1 MPNFSPKLEEQS
13 DDQLRSNIN
22 EKHTPEF
29 ALLSSDELTRRSLD
43 KLRETTVE
51 LDKSNK
57 KYTHA
62 LGIFALLQIIIAG
75 LQLVLDIKSSQDTMF
90 SVFIG
95 ILFIIIL
102 IWFTKE
108 FKSIK

>member
-1 MPNFSPKLEEQS
+1 MINFSPKLEEQS
-13 DDQLRSNIN
+13 DDQLKNNVNI
-22 EKHTPEF
+22 HQPDF
-29 ALLSSDELTRRSLD
+29 ASLSSDELTRRSLD
-43 KLRETTVE
+43 KLRETTVK

>member
-1 MPNFSPKLEEQS
+1 MQNFSPKLEEQT
-13 DDQLRSNIN
+13 DEDLKSNIN
-22 EKHTPEF
+22 SQQPNF
-29 ALLSSDELTRRSLD
+29 ASLSSDELTRRSLD
-43 KLRETTVE
+43 KSRETTVE

-75 LQLVLDIKSSQDTMF
+75 LQLVLDIKSSQDTVF

-108 FKSIK
+108 FKSIN

>member
-13 DDQLRSNIN
+13 DDQLKSNLN
-22 EKHTPEF
+22 NHQPGF
-29 ALLSSDELTRRSLD
+29 ASLSSDELTRRSLD

-75 LQLVLDIKSSQDTMF
+75 LQLVLDIKSLQDTVF

-102 IWFTKE
+102 IWFIKE